1 MLFSIWT
8 RVTIFIVKKL
18 CKSRLMAKLVA
29 WWKVKDS
36 ISRYS
41 PDIIIAT
48 SYGSLDS
55 VLTVGTE
62 VCFRSAIAL
71 SQSVGGTSIAFSNS
85 AKNGGSY
92 SPDFEF
98 SHKLRIM
105 RTFSMLGLPI
115 DMVLAKP
122 FHGSIDE
129 ILVICDCILARKVQ
143 PRSITI
149 ITGSILSPLAL
160 KVYRN
165 LLPKVEITIVTV
177 PYEVEVQSN
186 SPYFFRRG
194 AVRWFVGNIVMRLA
208 LEFFSIRS
216 VAMFFSDIA

>member
-1 MLFSIWT
+1 
-8 RVTIFIVKKL
+8 
-18 CKSRLMAKLVA
+18 MAKLVA

-36 ISRYS
+36 VSGYS
-41 PDIIIAT
+41 PDIIVAT

-55 VLTVGTE
+55 ALTVGSE

-85 AKNGGSY
+85 AKNGGPY

-98 SHKLRIM
+98 AHKLRIM
-105 RTFSMLGLPI
+105 RDHTMLGFPI
-115 DMVLAKP
+115 DLCLARP
-122 FHGSIDE
+122 FRGAIDE
-129 ILVICDCILARKVQ
+129 MMVICDCILARKVQ
-143 PRSITI
+143 PRSVVV

-160 KVYRN
+160 KVYSN

-177 PYEVEVQSN
+177 PYEVEVQSS

-194 AVRWFVGNIVMRLA
+194 LVRWFVGNIVMRLA
-208 LEFFSIRS
+208 LEFFSMRL
-216 VAMFFSDIA
+216 VATFFRDMF

>member
-1 MLFSIWT
+1 MARL
-8 RVTIFIVKKL
+8 VK
-18 CKSRLMAKLVA
+18 
-29 WWKVKDS
+29 WWKVEDLDS
-36 ISRYS
+36 RSS
-41 PDIIIAT
+41 PDIIVAT

-55 VLTVGTE
+55 ALTVGSE

-85 AKNGGSY
+85 AKNGGPY

-98 SHKLRIM
+98 AHKLRIM
-105 RTFSMLGLPI
+105 RDHTMLGFPI
-115 DMVLAKP
+115 DLCLARP
-122 FHGSIDE
+122 FRGAIDE
-129 ILVICDCILARKVQ
+129 MIVICDCILARKVH
-143 PRSITI
+143 PRSIVV

-160 KVYRN
+160 KVYSK
-165 LLPKVEITIVTV
+165 LLPKMEIAIITV
-177 PYEVEVQSN
+177 PYEVEVQSS

-194 AVRWFVGNIVMRLA
+194 LVRWFVGNIVMRLA